1 MSMQKSH
8 EGEKQLLSINIKE
21 SKEYEQE
28 EESKF
33 KTRAKLYRFEKK
45 ENKWK
50 ERGVGDIQI
59 FQHKTSKRCRVLMR
73 REQTFKVCA
82 NHYPATYVK
91 FKQNEGNTKSWIYN
105 VIDYSDGT
113 AKDEILFIRFL
124 KEESANKFKKVFE
137 ECVAI
142 NENLPKTGEKTEEKT
157 KEETDEKEE
166 EKKEK
171 EEEKKEKE
179 EEKPKEKTEEETE
192 EETKKEKTEETIKEK
207 TEEETKKE
215 KEEKTGKTEE
225 KTKEK
230 TEEK

>member
-8 EGEKQLLSINIKE
+8 EGEKQLLNINIKE
-21 SKEYEQE
+21 SKEYEQN

-73 REQTFKVCA
+73 REQTYKVCA
-82 NHYPATYVK
+82 NHYPAKYIK

-105 VIDYSDGT
+105 AIDYSDGA

-124 KEESANKFKKVFE
+124 KEESANKFKTVFE
-137 ECVAI
+137 ECVEI
-142 NENLPKTGEKTEEKT
+142 NENLPKTEETTEET
-157 KEETDEKEE
+157 
-166 EKKEK
+166 
-171 EEEKKEKE
+171 
-179 EEKPKEKTEEETE
+179 TEE
-192 EETKKEKTEETIKEK
+192 KKEKTEETTEKKTEEKKETEEEKKETTEEKKEK
-207 TEEETKKE
+207 TEETTE
-215 KEEKTGKTEE
+215 KKTEE
-225 KTKEK
+225 KKETEEEK
-230 TEEK
+230 KETEEKK

>member
-8 EGEKQLLSINIKE
+8 EGEKQLLNINIKE

-73 REQTFKVCA
+73 REQTYKVCA
-82 NHYPATYVK
+82 NHYPAKYIK

-105 VIDYSDGT
+105 AVDFSDGV

-124 KEESANKFKKVFE
+124 KEESANKFKTVFE
-137 ECVAI
+137 ECVEI
-142 NENLPKTGEKTEEKT
+142 NENLPKIEETTEETTEKKTEEK
-157 KEETDEKEE
+157 KETEE
-166 EKKEK
+166 EKKETT
-171 EEEKKEKE
+171 EEKKETTE
-179 EEKPKEKTEEETE
+179 GTSEKKTEEKKETE
-192 EETKKEKTEETIKEK
+192 EEKKEKTEETTEK
-207 TEEETKKE
+207 
-215 KEEKTGKTEE
+215 KTEE
-225 KTKEK
+225 KK
-230 TEEK
+230 

>member
-33 KTRAKLYRFEKK
+33 KCRAKLYRFEKK

-82 NHYPATYVK
+82 NHYPASYIK

-105 VIDYSDGT
+105 VKDFSDGL

-124 KEESANKFKKVFE
+124 KEEDAIKYKKVFE
-137 ECVAI
+137 ECVEI
-142 NENLPKTGEKTEEKT
+142 NEKLPKKTEETEETEKKEEKTEKKEEETEEKT
-157 KEETDEKEE
+157 KEV

-171 EEEKKEKE
+171 TEEKPKEKTEETEKKEEETKEVEKKEKV
-179 EEKPKEKTEEETE
+179 EEKPKEKTEEE
-192 EETKKEKTEETIKEK
+192 KK
-207 TEEETKKE
+207 
-215 KEEKTGKTEE
+215 
-225 KTKEK
+225 
-230 TEEK
+230 